1 MEPLKIGNITLP
13 HRAVFG
19 PMAGFT
25 DAPCRRLM
33 AQHGAGFTVSEMVS
47 SRALVYKDHKT
58 VSLLKAKKNDAPYGV
73 QIFGEVPQ
81 IMGEAAAAIEQYDF
95 DFLDINMGCPAPKIV
110 SGGAGSKLM
119 LDPDLCG
126 RIVEQV
132 VAHTT
137 RPVTVKMRKGW
148 DADHVTAVECA
159 KACEQAGAVLV
170 AVHARTREQMYTP
183 GIDPEI
189 IARVKAAVKV
199 PVLGNGDIR
208 SPEEALKMMADTG
221 CDGVMIAR
229 AALGDPWLFERVNAA
244 IEGTPV
250 PRTPN
255 LQARMNAL
263 RRQVEEMVEQKG
275 EFVAMPQARAQTMHY
290 MKGLKGAASLR
301 RYCCELSHL
310 EDLDRLIE
318 AVFAEQRRAG
328 EDPDDVRE
336 LPFP

>member
-1 MEPLKIGNITLP
+1 MQTIQIGPVPLA

-47 SRALVYKDHKT
+47 SRALTYHDYKT
-58 VSLLKAKKNDAPYGV
+58 LSLVKAEPNGAPYGV
-73 QIFGEVPQ
+73 QIFGEVPS
-81 IMGEAAAAIEQYDF
+81 IMGEAAAALEEYDF

-119 LDPDLCG
+119 LHPELCG
-126 RIVEQV
+126 EIVAQV
-132 VAHTT
+132 KAHTS

-159 KACEQAGAVLV
+159 KACEQAGAALI

-183 GIDPEI
+183 GIDLSVI
-189 IARVKAAVKV
+189 RAVKEAV
-199 PVLGNGDIR
+199 SIPVLGNGDIN
-208 SPEEALKMMADTG
+208 SPADALTMLAETG

-229 AALGDPWLFERVNAA
+229 GALGDPWLFERVNAA
-244 IEGTPV
+244 IEGREAP
-250 PRTPN
+250 PEPN

-263 RRQVEEMVEQKG
+263 RRQVEEMVELKG
-275 EFVAMPQARAQTMHY
+275 ERTAMPQARAQAIHY
-290 MKGLKGAASLR
+290 MKGLKGAAALR
-301 RYCCELSHL
+301 RACCQLTYLS
-310 EDLDRLIE
+310 DLDELIE
-318 AVFAEQRRAG
+318 TVFAEQRRAAG
-328 EDPDDVRE
+328 DEE
-336 LPFP
+336 

>member
-1 MEPLKIGNITLP
+1 MQTIQIGPVTLA

-47 SRALVYKDHKT
+47 SRALTYHDYKT
-58 VSLLKAKKNDAPYGV
+58 LSLVKAEPNGAPYGV
-73 QIFGEVPQ
+73 QIFGEVPS
-81 IMGEAAAAIEQYDF
+81 IMGEAAAALEEYDF

-119 LDPDLCG
+119 LHPEVCG
-126 RIVEQV
+126 EIVAQV
-132 VAHTT
+132 VAHTS

-159 KACEQAGAVLV
+159 KACEQAGAVLI

-183 GIDPEI
+183 GIDLSI
-189 IARVKAAVKV
+189 IRAVKEAVKV
-199 PVLGNGDIR
+199 PVLGNGDIN
-208 SPEEALKMMADTG
+208 SPADALTMMQETG

-229 AALGDPWLFERVNAA
+229 GALGDPWLFERVNAA
-244 IEGTPV
+244 IEGRQAP
-250 PRTPN
+250 PEPN

-275 EFVAMPQARAQTMHY
+275 ERTAMPQARAQAIHY
-290 MKGLKGAASLR
+290 MKGLKGAAALR
-301 RYCCELSHL
+301 RACCQLTYLS
-310 EDLDRLIE
+310 DLDELIE
-318 AVFAEQRRAG
+318 TVFAEQRRAAG
-328 EDPDDVRE
+328 DEE
-336 LPFP
+336 